1 MEHHIHFIF
10 CQFQPIRNEKHNSYY
25 HNITCTKSCYFI
37 YFRMPKWSPI
47 YNWRCEYSLI
57 HSIVSTPHVIQP
69 RAVTKWYRFLCL
81 FHAPYGCHGNIY
93 LTEFTNIFVQ
103 SYFKNTISR
112 LLQLLNFLESGQHY
126 GTPYSFFFCAFYIM
140 LSSIHIILSS
150 IQIMLSSIHIMLK
163 VFTLCSVVF
172 TLYSVIFGICDQL
185 L

>member
-1 MEHHIHFIF
+1 MLM
-10 CQFQPIRNEKHNSYY
+10 PNSSRWIADWISNFLWSWDLSTFLFFVHLY
-25 HNITCTKSCYFI
+25 CYFI

-93 LTEFTNIFVQ
+93 LTEFTNILVQ

-126 GTPYSFFFCAFYIM
+126 GTP
-140 LSSIHIILSS
+140 
-150 IQIMLSSIHIMLK
+150 
-163 VFTLCSVVF
+163 
-172 TLYSVIFGICDQL
+172 
-185 L
+185 